1 MVTMTGGPITVLLA
15 DDNLIVREG
24 VRALLGIE
32 KDFEVV
38 AVAADYDELIARAEE
53 YVPHVLVTDIRM
65 PPNFQSEGI
74 DAAKEVRKRNPGTGV
89 VILSQYDD
97 PEYAISLLAEG
108 QDGYAYLLKD
118 RVGEG
123 DQLAHAIRTV
133 ATGGSAL
140 DPKIIEAL
148 VRPVSTEGDLTQ
160 TEEDLLRMVA
170 EGRPHKRIAA
180 ALGTTPAAVAADVEK
195 LFLKIA
201 QGASAGASGALRR
214 LQTLHNAIVDR
225 EEVGETLE
233 HMLPEG
239 LSEKLREMGRRVG
252 ETERMNVTVLMSDVR
267 GYSTIAE
274 HADPMALAGQLNAH
288 RALLIDAIQAHEGT
302 HMQFTGDGVM
312 AVFGAPFPQEDH
324 ADRGVAAAMQMLT
337 TQDELNKE
345 WLKEGLTP
353 FNIGIGLSTG
363 EVAAALLGSSERMEY
378 TLVGDTVN
386 LSSRLQAL
394 ARPGGQIILS
404 GATYRGM
411 QEPTSVDA
419 QEMEPTI
426 VKGRETPVLAYRI
439 QVVDYVPGLE
449 ASAGI
454 EGERV

>member
-1 MVTMTGGPITVLLA
+1 MI
-15 DDNLIVREG
+15 
-24 VRALLGIE
+24 
-32 KDFEVV
+32 
-38 AVAADYDELIARAEE
+38 
-53 YVPHVLVTDIRM
+53 
-65 PPNFQSEGI
+65 
-74 DAAKEVRKRNPGTGV
+74 
-89 VILSQYDD
+89 
-97 PEYAISLLAEG
+97 
-108 QDGYAYLLKD
+108 
-118 RVGEG
+118 
-123 DQLAHAIRTV
+123 
-133 ATGGSAL
+133 
-140 DPKIIEAL
+140 
-148 VRPVSTEGDLTQ
+148 
-160 TEEDLLRMVA
+160 A
-170 EGRPHKRIAA
+170 EGRPHKLIAA

-195 LFLKIA
+195 VFLKIA

-239 LSEKLREMGRRVG
+239 ISEKLRQMGKHVG
-252 ETERMNVTVLMSDVR
+252 ETERMNVTILMSDVR

-274 HADPMALAGQLNAH
+274 YADPMALAGQLNAH

-312 AVFGAPFPQEDH
+312 AVFGAPFPQEDY
-324 ADRGVAAAMQMLT
+324 ADRGLAAATQMLM
-337 TQDELNKE
+337 TQNELNKA
-345 WLKEGLTP
+345 WVKEGLTP
-353 FNIGIGLSTG
+353 FNLGIGLSTG

-404 GATYRGM
+404 GATYRTL
-411 QEPTSVDA
+411 QTPTSVDA

-439 QVVDYVPGLE
+439 QVVDYVPPVE
-449 ASAGI
+449 AGAGI

>member
-1 MVTMTGGPITVLLA
+1 MESMSGGQITVLLA

-32 KDFEVV
+32 ADFEVV
-38 AVAADYDELIARAEE
+38 AVAADYDELLARADEF
-53 YVPHVLVTDIRM
+53 VPHVLVTDIRM

-108 QDGYAYLLKD
+108 QEGYAYLLKD

-133 ATGGSAL
+133 ASGGSAL

-148 VRPVSTEGDLTQ
+148 VRPVSTDGDLTSS
-160 TEEDLLRMVA
+160 EEELLRMVA

-180 ALGTTPAAVAADVEK
+180 ALDTTPAAVAADVEK

-239 LSEKLREMGRRVG
+239 IAQKMREQGRKVG
-252 ETERMNVTVLMSDVR
+252 DTERMVVTVLMSDVR
-267 GYSTIAE
+267 GYSGIAE

-288 RALLIDAIQAHEGT
+288 RNLLIDSIQAHGGT

-324 ADRGVAAAMQMLT
+324 CERALAAAILMHESQST
-337 TQDELNKE
+337 LNKT
-345 WLKEGLTP
+345 WLEQGLAP
-353 FNIGIGLSTG
+353 FNLGIGLSTG
-363 EVAAALLGSSERMEY
+363 EVAAALLGSEDRMEY

-386 LSSRLQAL
+386 LSARLQDL
-394 ARPGGQIILS
+394 ARPGGQIVLS
-404 GATYRGM
+404 EATYAALDAPVGAVRM
-411 QEPTSVDA
+411 DPTL
-419 QEMEPTI
+419 
-426 VKGRETPVLAYRI
+426 VKGRAAEVVAYRI
-439 QVVDYVPGLE
+439 QVVDFVPAAE
-449 ASAGI
+449 AGALG
-454 EGERV
+454 

>member
-1 MVTMTGGPITVLLA
+1 MPGGPITVLLA

-32 KDFEVV
+32 KDFEVI

-53 YVPHVLVTDIRM
+53 HIPQVLVTDIRM
-65 PPNFQSEGI
+65 PPHFQSEGI

-148 VRPVSTEGDLTQ
+148 VRPVSTEGDLTH
-160 TEEDLLRMVA
+160 TEEELLRMVA
-170 EGRPHKRIAA
+170 EGKPHKRIAA
-180 ALGTTPAAVAADVEK
+180 ALATTPAAVAADVEK

-201 QGASAGASGALRR
+201 KGASAGTTGALRR
-214 LQTLHNAIVDR
+214 LQTLHNAIVER

-239 LSEKLREMGRRVG
+239 ISEKLREMGRRVG

-288 RALLIDAIQAHEGT
+288 RALLIDAIQAHGGT

-324 ADRGVAAAMQMLT
+324 ADRGVHAATQMLT
-337 TQDELNKE
+337 TQDELNKH

-363 EVAAALLGSSERMEY
+363 EVAAALLGSAERMEY

-386 LSSRLQAL
+386 LSARLQAL

-404 GATYRGM
+404 GATYRGL
-411 QEPTSVDA
+411 QDPSSVDA

-439 QVVDYVPGLE
+439 QVVDYVPAME
-449 ASAGI
+449 AGAGI

>member
-1 MVTMTGGPITVLLA
+1 MVTMSGGPITVLLA

-53 YVPHVLVTDIRM
+53 HVPHVLVTDIRM

-148 VRPVSTEGDLTQ
+148 VRPVSTEGDLTPA
-160 TEEDLLRMVA
+160 EEELLRMVA

-195 LFLKIA
+195 VFLKIA

-324 ADRGVAAAMQMLT
+324 ADRGVRAALQMLT

-345 WLKEGLTP
+345 WVKEGLTP

-386 LSSRLQAL
+386 LSARLQAL

-404 GATYRGM
+404 GATYRGL
-411 QEPTSVDA
+411 QEPTSIDA

-439 QVVDYVPGLE
+439 QVVDYVPALE
-449 ASAGI
+449 AGAGI

>member
-1 MVTMTGGPITVLLA
+1 MVLMPGGQITVLLA

-24 VRALLGIE
+24 VRALLSME
-32 KDFEVV
+32 PDFEVV

-53 YVPHVLVTDIRM
+53 FVPQVLVTDIRM

-74 DAAKEVRKRNPGTGV
+74 DAAKQVRKRNPGTGV

-123 DQLAHAIRTV
+123 DQLAHAIRAV

-148 VRPVSTEGDLTQ
+148 VRPVSSEGDLTPA
-160 TEEDLLRMVA
+160 EEEILRFVA

-180 ALGTTPAAVAADVEK
+180 TLGMTPAAVAADVEK

-201 QGASAGASGALRR
+201 QGASAGTAGALRR
-214 LQTLHNAIVDR
+214 LQTLHKAIVDR

-239 LSEKLREMGRRVG
+239 IAEKLRQMGKHVG
-252 ETERMNVTVLMSDVR
+252 ESERMVVTVLMSDVR
-267 GYSTIAE
+267 GYSGIAE
-274 HADPMALAGQLNAH
+274 RTDPTHLAGQLNAH
-288 RALLIDAIQAHEGT
+288 RGLLIDAIQTHGGT

-324 ADRGVAAAMQMLT
+324 ADRALRAAIQMHES
-337 TQDELNKE
+337 QGALNAT
-345 WLKEGLTP
+345 WIAQGLAP

-363 EVAAALLGSSERMEY
+363 EVAAALLGSEDRMEY

-386 LSSRLQAL
+386 LSARLQDL
-394 ARPGGQIILS
+394 ARPGGQIVLS
-404 GATYRGM
+404 EATFKALEG
-411 QEPTSVDA
+411 PVDA
-419 QEMEPTI
+419 ELMDPTL
-426 VKGRETPVLAYRI
+426 VKGRAAEVVAYRI
-439 QVVDYVPGLE
+439 QVVDFVPAAEAGAGL
-449 ASAGI
+449 